1 MNEGFNHNIITVK
14 HNMQGYTTRQIRKAD
29 EARKLYHII
38 GTPTVE
44 NFKGLLKMNMIAN
57 NPITVEDVDRAEKIY
72 GPSIYSMKGKTTRAK
87 PKVVVN
93 DTIDI
98 PKELITKNYYIDLCI
113 DIIYVNGLAFLS
125 SIDKQIKYRTIFLFL
140 IESCNFL

>member
-1 MNEGFNHNIITVK
+1 MELLILKASPEGLYYCTPSETLKRKAKMNEGFNHNIITVK
-14 HNMQGYTTRQIRKAD
+14 DNMQGYTTRQIKKTD

-44 NFKGLLKMNMIAN
+44 NFKGLIKMNMIAN

-72 GPSIYSMKGKTTRAK
+72 GPSIYSMKEKTTREK

-93 DTIDI
+93 DTIEI
-98 PKELITKNYYIDLCI
+98 PKELITKNLIL
-113 DIIYVNGLAFLS
+113 IYVL
-125 SIDKQIKYRTIFLFL
+125 ILFM
-140 IESCNFL
+140 